1 MVGYRLCQ
9 PLARCECQP
18 GRDPIPPETQRM
30 LTIHAAV
37 QRIKSEVAYWLN
49 PKTICSLCESLEYRW
64 RERTL
69 GPVKTIHL
77 FLLQILHG
85 NTACGH
91 VPRLGNVLCTG
102 EAYCEARARL
112 PVELFHRLLRSV
124 VETLRGVFLDDGRW
138 HGHRTF
144 LTDGS
149 GISMPDTKELRDFYG
164 QPPEQAPGCGFPV
177 MHVLAMFHAA
187 TGFLLEVATAPLR
200 THDMSQLWRIHP
212 LLAAGDVLVGD
223 RAFCSFAH
231 LAVLAARNIFGVFRL
246 HQKQIAN
253 FRPHRR
259 AASKKSRKRR
269 QRGLPSS
276 RWLKR
281 LGPNDQ
287 LVAYVKPKKAPVW
300 MSAREYAALPATL
313 TVREVR
319 YTINAPGRRTRRVT
333 LVTTL
338 LDPKKY
344 PVADLADLYGQR
356 WQIETNLRHL
366 KQTLRMDVLRCQSIP
381 GVEKE
386 VMMYAL
392 VYNLVRLVMLEAAR
406 RQKVPV
412 ERISFVDA
420 VRWLSSAL
428 DTIPPLELRV
438 NPRRPGRFEPRAVK
452 RRPKEYDRLNRPRE
466 VLRNRL
472 LRQKKAA

>member
-1 MVGYRLCQ
+1 MVS
-9 PLARCECQP
+9 
-18 GRDPIPPETQRM
+18 
-30 LTIHAAV
+30 IHAAV

-49 PKTICSLCESLEYRW
+49 PHTICSLCESLNYRW

-85 NTACGH
+85 NTACSH
-91 VPRLGNVLCTG
+91 VPRLGDVRCSG

-124 VETLRGVFLDDGRW
+124 VETLRGSFMDDGRW

-144 LTDGS
+144 LADGS
-149 GISMPDTKELRDFYG
+149 GLSMPDTDELREYYG

-177 MHVLAMFHAA
+177 MHILAMFHAA
-187 TGFLLEVATAPLR
+187 TGFLLQVATAPLY

-212 LLAAGDVLVGD
+212 FLAAGDVLVGD

-231 LAVLAARNIFGVFRL
+231 MAVLAARGAFGVFRL

-259 AASKKSRKRR
+259 AASKKSRKRH

-287 LVAYVKPKKAPVW
+287 LVEYRKPKKRPEW
-300 MSAREYAALPATL
+300 MTADEYTKLPRSL
-313 TVREVR
+313 TVRELR
-319 YTINAPGRRTRRVT
+319 YIIDFPGRRTRLVT
-333 LVTTL
+333 LATTL
-338 LDPKKY
+338 LDPQKY
-344 PVADLADLYGQR
+344 PAADLAALYGQR

-366 KQTLRMDVLRCQSIP
+366 KQTLRMDVLHCQSVP

-406 RQKVPV
+406 RQEVPV
-412 ERISFVDA
+412 DRISFVDA
-420 VRWLSSAL
+420 VRWLASAL
-428 DTIPPLELRV
+428 DGIPPMELRV
-438 NPRRPGRFEPRAVK
+438 NPHRPNRFEPRAVK
-452 RRPKEYDRLNRPRE
+452 RRPKEYDRLNQPRE

-472 LRQKKAA
+472 LGKKKVA